1 MNAQNSLIVGMVK
14 LKKIKITQ
22 PCIIGGAILKQVLV
36 LLKMVF
42 HMGSII
48 KLLTLL
54 QIKMWSLDMYIH
66 HFGDSRYINYFF
78 FPIVTVFITFKLIML
93 PVYLWGVFLL
103 KLWWHKALLVEK
115 IEARSEAWQH
125 AHFCLLE
132 PEIPK
137 SLFINV
143 GKRHNYLCN
152 KILQCCI

>member
-48 KLLTLL
+48 KLSTLL
-54 QIKMWSLDMYIH
+54 RIIMWSLDMYIH

-78 FPIVTVFITFKLIML
+78 FPVVSVFITFKLIML
-93 PVYLWGVFLL
+93 VYLWGVFLL
-103 KLWWHKALLVEK
+103 KLRWHKARLLVK
-115 IEARSEAWQH
+115 IEARSEAWK
-125 AHFCLLE
+125 
-132 PEIPK
+132 P
-137 SLFINV
+137 
-143 GKRHNYLCN
+143 RT
-152 KILQCCI
+152 LQSFRARNS